1 MPPGQSIE
9 LMKPASASG
18 NWYLASVRAKKRE
31 LFLKYL
37 KMAIKQNQLPE
48 LFLAGKTF
56 Q

>member
-1 MPPGQSIE
+1 MPPGQPIE

-18 NWYLASVRAKKRE
+18 NWYLASLRAKKRE

-37 KMAIKQNQLPE
+37 KMAIKQNQLQE
-48 LFLAGKTF
+48 LILALKTP